1 MSLNFDGQKG
11 DYLHKNN
18 SNSFYIFLPF
28 SFQLELVCKH
38 GFPCDF
44 KKIIYFLIFF
54 YSFNRLIL
62 KNKYLKNITYIY
74 FYVKN
79 IFLKKL
85 LL

>member
-1 MSLNFDGQKG
+1 MSICGRILRIFTGNLIPMSLNFDGQEG

-44 KKIIYFLIFF
+44 KKIINFLIFF
-54 YSFNRLIL
+54 ILLIG
-62 KNKYLKNITYIY
+62 
-74 FYVKN
+74 
-79 IFLKKL
+79 
-85 LL
+85 